1 MIFDILIYLFC
12 GDDDIYICRYIIEL
26 REPAFNVNSV
36 IPHLY
41 DDDLATGRI
50 CHGEDV

>member
-12 GDDDIYICRYIIEL
+12 GDDDLLIEL